1 MPPTPKKIWKD
12 KVKMHIKCIKFW
24 SKHKSVCKNWAT
36 IYLPIY
42 LIINPRKNWSV
53 TKLTK
58 TLKKL
63 KKSLTHEKSSRIWI
77 FLTWNWQL
85 ILDWL
90 EIKQENVIH
99 IYDITITDV
108 SGEIIRNYYTVV
120 TCYRVTY
127 VIS

>member
-12 KVKMHIKCIKFW
+12 KVKMQIKWSKFW
-24 SKHKSVCKNWAT
+24 SKHKFFCKNWTT

-42 LIINPRKNWSV
+42 LIINSRKNWSV
-53 TKLTK
+53 SKLTK

-63 KKSLTHEKSSRIWI
+63 RKSLTHEKNSRIWI